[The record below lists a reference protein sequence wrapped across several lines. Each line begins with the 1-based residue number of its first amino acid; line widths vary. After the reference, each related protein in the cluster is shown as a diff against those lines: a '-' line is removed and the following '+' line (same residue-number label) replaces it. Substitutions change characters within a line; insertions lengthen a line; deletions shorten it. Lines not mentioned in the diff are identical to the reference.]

1 MPTDLPPLD
10 LLPVFNAQPGATML
24 LSAGW
29 IIMAASDDFLA
40 ATLTERATIVGQYI
54 FDAFPDNPDTPGA
67 NGVANVRAS
76 LEQVLATRQPHE
88 MAPQHYDVPDPA
100 RPGYFVERHWK
111 PRHTPV
117 LDAAGEVQFI
127 IQTVQDITTRRLAE
141 RQLRDSQASEQ
152 EARAAAEQQ
161 RAKFQRFI
169 EQAPVAVAV
178 YRGPRLEVETANAT
192 ALAIWGRPLAAVRDR
207 PVFEAL
213 PEAAT
218 PEVVA
223 IFERVFATGTPHTA
237 YEQPTVIRRHGRPE
251 RVYWNVV
258 FEPQHDPDG
267 HINGIYTMGP
277 T

>member
-1 MPTDLPPLD
+1 MPTDLPPPD

-54 FDAFPDNPDTPGA
+54 FDAFPDNPDTPEA

-127 IQTVQDITTRRLAE
+127 IQTV
-141 RQLRDSQASEQ
+141 
-152 EARAAAEQQ
+152 
-161 RAKFQRFI
+161 
-169 EQAPVAVAV
+169 
-178 YRGPRLEVETANAT
+178 
-192 ALAIWGRPLAAVRDR
+192 
-207 PVFEAL
+207 
-213 PEAAT
+213 
-218 PEVVA
+218 
-223 IFERVFATGTPHTA
+223 
-237 YEQPTVIRRHGRPE
+237 
-251 RVYWNVV
+251 
-258 FEPQHDPDG
+258 
-267 HINGIYTMGP
+267 
-277 T
+277 